1 MDIFGRQVGELRMR
15 LARMEEWLAAAQRER
30 DHAEGEAARLRGEV
44 VFLRAALD
52 RRDDDLRR
60 MTDAAMRAAGSGPV
74 YFPAAPAPDPGEAR
88 PIRRLRDWRR
98 EMELLEA
105 QAFARQQ
112 RGDATA
118 ADLVSESGE

>member
-1 MDIFGRQVGELRMR
+1 VYFNGKQIQELTVR
-15 LARMEEWLAAAQRER
+15 LARMEEWLAAMQRER
-30 DHAEGEAARLRGEV
+30 EHLEVDASRLRSEV
-44 VFLRAALD
+44 DFLRAALD

-60 MTDAAMRAAGSGPV
+60 MTDAALRTAGSTPV
-74 YFPAAPAPDPGEAR
+74 FFPPAPTPDPGEAR

-112 RGDATA
+112 RGDAELPDPGA
-118 ADLVSESGE
+118 E